1 MIAIRKA
8 VIEDATLLAGM
19 AKTTFIQSHGHSASP
34 EEIAAY
40 VDEKF
45 NEQAIRDEL
54 NKEANLF
61 HIIYYND
68 AAAGY
73 SKIILNSS
81 HPAILHPNI
90 TKLER
95 LYLLE
100 DFHDKKL
107 GAALFRFIV
116 GLAKENRQA
125 GIWLYVWKQNARAI
139 SFYTKAGF
147 IIIGSFD
154 FRISATHSNPN
165 HQLLLLF

>member
-8 VIEDATLLAGM
+8 VMEDAAVLAGI
-19 AKTTFIQSHGHSASP
+19 AKTTFLQSHGHSASP
-34 EEIAAY
+34 EEIAFY
-40 VDEKF
+40 VNEKF
-45 NEQAIRDEL
+45 NEEAIREEL
-54 NKEANLF
+54 KNEANIF
-61 HIIYYND
+61 HLIYYNET
-68 AAAGY
+68 AAGY
-73 SKIILNSS
+73 SKIILNDP
-81 HPAILHPNI
+81 HPDILYPNI

-95 LYLLE
+95 LYLLK

-107 GAALFRFIV
+107 GAALFSFIRT
-116 GLAKENRQA
+116 LANENQQA

-147 IIIGSFD
+147 TIVGSFD